1 MKKQMI
7 AALFAL
13 GCGLSLTSLAV
24 ANEGAKSEDNKPMY
38 MAKCPPSCDFT
49 VKSHDKA
56 EVVAMLQEHART
68 HHNGMVVSDEKAESM
83 IKVVEPK

>member
-13 GCGLSLTSLAV
+13 ACGLSLTTLAV
-24 ANEGAKSEDNKPMY
+24 ANEAAKSEDNQPMY
-38 MAKCPPSCDFT
+38 SAQCPPSCDFT

-56 EVVAMLQEHART
+56 EVVSMLQEHART
-68 HHNGMVVSDEKAESM
+68 HHNGMVLTDEKAEAM
-83 IKVVEPK
+83 VKVEPKQ